1 MENINL
7 DENREQGR
15 LVGVLAYFWVP
26 GWILA
31 LILNGQKRSELGGF
45 HLRQSLGIM
54 LFLLTI
60 IWFVRYSQIIFLLQL
75 AASIYGVLGAL
86 KYEKNPLPGL
96 GPIFQQLFKAL

>member
-26 GWILA
+26 GWLLA
-31 LILNGQKRSELGGF
+31 LVLNGQSRSELGGF

-54 LFLLTI
+54 LILLVL
-60 IWFVRYSQIIFLLQL
+60 IWFIRYRPIILLLQA
-75 AASIYGVLGAL
+75 AASIYGILGAL
-86 KYEKNPLPGL
+86 RYEKNTIPGMGPL
-96 GPIFQQLFKAL
+96 FQQLFKAL